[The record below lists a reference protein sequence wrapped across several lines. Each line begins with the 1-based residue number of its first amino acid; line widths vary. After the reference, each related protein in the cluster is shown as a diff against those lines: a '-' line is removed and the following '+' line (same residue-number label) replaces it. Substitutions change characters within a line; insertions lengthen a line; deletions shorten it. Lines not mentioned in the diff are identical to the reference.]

1 MDVLLIVY
9 GGKIGHP
16 FSQPRYLW
24 MSSLLFMGV
33 LFITGAGVPGPP
45 LTRIDFKFR
54 AGKQRRKNRTPIFS
68 TEIFMD
74 VLLFA
79 FMGVL
84 FIPGAGVPGPPLTRI
99 DFKLRAGK
107 QRRKNGR
114 GKMGHPFSQPRYLW
128 VSSFFF
134 YYPPPFFSANFPE
147 NR

>member
-1 MDVLLIVY
+1 MGVLFFCIY
-9 GGKIGHP
+9 GCSIFSGSESASPPRDPHRVQIKGWQATEKKNGKGFLQGFFAGHP

-33 LFITGAGVPGPP
+33 LFIPGAGVPGPP

-84 FIPGAGVPGPPLTRI
+84 FIPGAGVPGPP
-99 DFKLRAGK
+99 
-107 QRRKNGR
+107 
-114 GKMGHPFSQPRYLW
+114 
-128 VSSFFF
+128 
-134 YYPPPFFSANFPE
+134 
-147 NR
+147 